1 MTSAA
6 LTLSRS
12 RAVLVGQPAVLLF
25 IASSAPAFRLGARR

>member
-12 RAVLVGQPAVLLF
+12 RAVLVGQPVVLLF
-25 IASSAPAFRLGARR
+25 IASSAQAFRPRARR